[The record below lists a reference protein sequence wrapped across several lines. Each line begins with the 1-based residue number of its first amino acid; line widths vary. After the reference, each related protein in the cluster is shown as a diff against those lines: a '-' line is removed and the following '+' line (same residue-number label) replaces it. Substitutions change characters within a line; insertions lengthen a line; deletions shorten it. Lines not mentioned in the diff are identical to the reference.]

1 MTTEIEKS
9 EKKTSKTLSPF
20 DDFDKFFERIFSRN
34 SLRSRI
40 GDNFFSDVF
49 SDAEHAFPKIDLIEH
64 KKEYVVKAEL
74 PGMEKDDID
83 IKVDAN
89 SVTIRGDLRKE
100 ESEEKGDYCQKEIHQ
115 SHYYRN
121 LSLPS
126 EVDADSVKAK
136 FKNGVVT
143 LTLRKAKNSEKR
155 SVSID

>member
-74 PGMEKDDID
+74 PGMGNTILISKLMRTQSPSVEIYVKKRAKKKVTTVKRKF
-83 IKVDAN
+83 IKVIITAT
-89 SVTIRGDLRKE
+89 SVFP
-100 ESEEKGDYCQKEIHQ
+100 QKLM
-115 SHYYRN
+115 RT
-121 LSLPS
+121 
-126 EVDADSVKAK
+126 V
-136 FKNGVVT
+136 
-143 LTLRKAKNSEKR
+143 
-155 SVSID
+155 